1 MEAALRSAREVS
13 QTTVNPIDGAIQVDA
28 PRFFVQF
35 GWNVLR
41 VDTRAIPNMY
51 LLRGEITPCKSYP
64 QISPLVE
71 IREGELIPGSE
82 QGDPSGRDTRATY
95 GQYWRRAYYEAERL
109 IDIEQ
114 SSAHKQGIY
123 EIKALAGINSIVYD
137 NADLNEIFYSPFTLA
152 DLARREPEK
161 DKDDKPKPS
170 LITNKEIIAHL
181 TQRVKEIEANGVK
194 GIPAHYQ
201 GVVAAIGKELIAA
214 AEYNDRIQQQRIEFT
229 HTCMKLPPSDPSG
242 LWKRE
247 YDLVDEEMLA
257 RTSTPRVHAAD
268 ITTAK
273 ALDKLTDRPNTDEGF
288 KILAEALMQ
297 QAAQQKQVIDML
309 LAEREEKAT
318 PARKRSAKDE

>member
-1 MEAALRSAREVS
+1 MEATALRSAREVS

-51 LLRGEITPCKSYP
+51 MLRGEITPCKSYP

-123 EIKALAGINSIVYD
+123 EIKALAGINSVVYD
-137 NADLNEIFYSPFTLA
+137 NIDLNEVFYAPYTLA
-152 DLARREPEK
+152 TLPATNAEIIEHLTARRA
-161 DKDDKPKPS
+161 
-170 LITNKEIIAHL
+170 EI
-181 TQRVKEIEANGVK
+181 KANGV
-194 GIPAHYQ
+194 PNVPPHYQ
-201 GVVAAIGKELIAA
+201 GVMVEIADQLIEAAK
-214 AEYNDRIQQQRIEFT
+214 YNDRIQQQRIEFT

-273 ALDKLTDRPNTDEGF
+273 ALDKLTDRNDGEGM
-288 KILAEALMQ
+288 KQLAEALMQ
-297 QAAQQKQVIDML
+297 QAAQQQQLINML
-309 LAEREEKAT
+309 MAEREEKT
-318 PARKRSAKDE
+318 PTRKRAAKDE

>member
-13 QTTVNPIDGAIQVDA
+13 QQTDNPTDGAIQVSA

-35 GWNVLR
+35 GWDVLR

-64 QISPLVE
+64 QLAPLVE

-82 QGDPSGRDTRATY
+82 GGDPSGRDTRATY
-95 GQYWRRAYYEAERL
+95 GKYWRHAHFEAERL

-114 SSAHKQGIY
+114 SSSHKQGLY
-123 EIKALAGINSIVYD
+123 EIKALAGLNSIVYD
-137 NADLNEIFYSPFTLA
+137 KADLNEIFYSPYTLA
-152 DLARREPEK
+152 TL
-161 DKDDKPKPS
+161 PK
-170 LITNKEIIAHL
+170 TNAEIIAHL
-181 TQRVKEIEANGVK
+181 RARRDEIKANGVE
-194 GIPAHYQ
+194 GVPAHYQ
-201 GVVAAIGKELIAA
+201 GVLLEVADQLIAA
-214 AEYNDRIQQQRIEFT
+214 AEYNDRIQHQRIEFT

-257 RTSTPRVHAAD
+257 RTGTPRVHAAD

-273 ALDKLTDRPNTDEGF
+273 ALDKLTDRNDGEGM
-288 KILAEALMQ
+288 KQLAEALMQ
-297 QAAQQKQVIDML
+297 QAAQQQQLINML
-309 LAEREEKAT
+309 MAEREEKT
-318 PARKRSAKDE
+318 PTRKRAAKDE